1 MNPDRYFK
9 IITFIFLTSILLTSG
24 CGGNTGTPVPTAT
37 LIPPTRTPFP
47 PSPTPIPTAAVVNGD
62 LITLAEFQEELA
74 RYKAA
79 VNRDLT
85 PEDQEIVINDLIN
98 LTLLAQAAKSE
109 RYQVSDTDLEER
121 IAALDT
127 EDQPLDDWLAAHGF
141 TAESFQSYLKRALE
155 AAWMRDE
162 IIADVP
168 SEMVQ
173 IHAQQMLFYD
183 LAAAEAILEEIEEG
197 KDFSQLASTYD
208 PQTEGDLGWFP
219 PNFLTLSEL
228 DPVLFNLDIGET
240 SDIIETEIGY
250 HIIKVLEKEDNRPL
264 DPAIR
269 QILQEKEI
277 DSWLERRWKLSTIE
291 ITLPT

>member
-1 MNPDRYFK
+1 MNAARNFK
-9 IITFIFLTSILLTSG
+9 IITLVFLISFLLSNG
-24 CGGNTGTPVPTAT
+24 CSSNSGTPIPTAT

-62 LITLAEFQEELA
+62 LITLADFQEELA

-85 PEDQEIVINDLIN
+85 EEDQVIVINDLIN

-109 RYQVSDTDLEER
+109 GYQLSDIALEER
-121 IAALDT
+121 ITALDT
-127 EDQPLDDWLAAHGF
+127 EDQPLDDWLAANGF
-141 TAESFQSYLKRALE
+141 TAESFRTYLKRALE

-168 SEMVQ
+168 YEMVQ
-173 IHAQQMLFYD
+173 IHAQQMLFYE
-183 LAAAEAILEEIEEG
+183 LEAAELALAEIEKG
-197 KDFSQLASTYD
+197 KDFSELASNYD
-208 PQTEGDLGWFP
+208 PQTKGDLGWFP
-219 PNFLTLSEL
+219 PNYLTLPEL
-228 DPVLFNLDIGET
+228 DPVLFNLEIEET

-250 HIIKVLEKEDNRPL
+250 HIIKVLEKEENRPL

-269 QILQEKEI
+269 QILQEKAI